1 MFKMG
6 DAMLKKISIRKIVL
20 SSLALFAMFLIYIIP
35 SNENVLD
42 IKEELEYVNT
52 NIESTPIFLMDQ
64 NSYVALTSVAVN
76 DTNIENKAR
85 QLIKVLTIGG
95 MDSKI
100 PSGFSAII
108 PPNTEVLGLSYENG
122 VIKVDFS
129 KDLLNISLELEEKM
143 VEAIVYTLTS
153 IDKVDRVII
162 YVEGDILTK
171 LPKTK
176 INLPS
181 TLDKTFGINKEFDLT
196 STKDITDVTIYYINQ
211 ISDNY
216 YYVPVTKYVN
226 DDREKASIIID
237 ELSNNFDFNKNL
249 MSFLN
254 EGTILVSSVVK
265 DGKME
270 LNFNDN
276 ILNVGGTDISKEVLD
291 TICLS
296 VAANYEIDE
305 VIFNVSDK
313 EVYKTEVGFG
323 M

>member
-1 MFKMG
+1 M
-6 DAMLKKISIRKIVL
+6 L

-35 SNENVLD
+35 ANEKTLD

-52 NIESTPIFLMDQ
+52 NIESSPIFLMDQ

-76 DTNIENKAR
+76 DTNIENKAK

-108 PPNTEVLGLSYENG
+108 PPNTEVLSLSYENG
-122 VIKVDFS
+122 IIKVDFS
-129 KDLLNISLELEEKM
+129 KDILNISEKLEEKM

-153 IDKVDRVII
+153 IDKVEGVII

-216 YYVPVTKYVN
+216 YYVPVTKYIN
-226 DDREKASIIID
+226 DDRDKASIIID
-237 ELSNNFDFNKNL
+237 ELSSNFNPNKNL

-254 EGTILVSSVVK
+254 DGTKLVSSSVK
-265 DGKME
+265 DGNMY
-270 LNFNDN
+270 LNFNED
-276 ILNVGGTDISKEVLD
+276 ILNSSVSEEISKETLD
-291 TICLS
+291 MISLS
-296 VAANYEIDE
+296 IGANYEVKE
-305 VIFNVSDK
+305 VVFNVLDK
-313 EVYKTEVGFG
+313 ELYKVALE
-323 M
+323 

>member
-1 MFKMG
+1 
-6 DAMLKKISIRKIVL
+6 MLKKISIRKIVL

-35 SNENVLD
+35 ANKNKLD

-52 NIESTPIFLMDQ
+52 NIESTPIFLMDK
-64 NSYVALTSVAVN
+64 NSYVALTSVAVS
-76 DTNIENKAR
+76 DTNIESKAR

-108 PPNTEVLGLSYENG
+108 PPNTEVLSLSYENG
-122 VIKVDFS
+122 LIKVDFS
-129 KDLLNISLELEEKM
+129 KELLNVSEQLEEKM
-143 VEAIVYTLTS
+143 VESIVYTLTS
-153 IDKVDRVII
+153 IDKVDKVII

-226 DDREKASIIID
+226 DSRDKASIIID
-237 ELSNNFDFNKNL
+237 ELSSNFDFNKDL

-254 EGTILVSSVVK
+254 EGTQLVSSTLK
-265 DGKME
+265 DGQMQ
-270 LNFNDN
+270 LNFNEN
-276 ILNVGGTDISKEVLD
+276 ILSDNVSEAITKETLD
-291 TICLS
+291 TISLS
-296 VAANYEIDE
+296 MGANYDIKE
-305 VIFNVSDK
+305 VVFNVGDK
-313 EVYKTEVGFG
+313 ELYKVEVG
-323 M
+323 

>member
-1 MFKMG
+1 M
-6 DAMLKKISIRKIVL
+6 L

-35 SNENVLD
+35 ANEKTLD

-52 NIESTPIFLMDQ
+52 NIESSPIFLMDQ

-76 DTNIENKAR
+76 DTNIENKAK

-108 PPNTEVLGLSYENG
+108 PPNTEVLSLSYENG
-122 VIKVDFS
+122 IIKVDFS
-129 KDLLNISLELEEKM
+129 KDILNISEKLEEKM

-153 IDKVDRVII
+153 IDKVEGVII

-216 YYVPVTKYVN
+216 YYVPVTKYIN
-226 DDREKASIIID
+226 DDRDKASIIID
-237 ELSNNFDFNKNL
+237 ELSSNFSPNKNL

-254 EGTILVSSVVK
+254 DGTKLVSSSVK
-265 DGKME
+265 DGNMY
-270 LNFNDN
+270 LNFNED
-276 ILNVGGTDISKEVLD
+276 ILNSSVSEEISKETLD
-291 TICLS
+291 MISLS
-296 VAANYEIDE
+296 IGANYEVKE
-305 VIFNVSDK
+305 VVFNVLDK
-313 EVYKTEVGFG
+313 ELYKVALE
-323 M
+323 

>member
-1 MFKMG
+1 M
-6 DAMLKKISIRKIVL
+6 L

-35 SNENVLD
+35 ANEKSLD

-52 NIESTPIFLMDQ
+52 NIESSPIFLMDQ

-76 DTNIENKAR
+76 DTNIENKAK

-108 PPNTEVLGLSYENG
+108 PPNTEVLSLSYENG
-122 VIKVDFS
+122 IIKVDFS
-129 KDLLNISLELEEKM
+129 KDILNISEKLEEKM

-153 IDKVDRVII
+153 IDKVEGVII

-216 YYVPVTKYVN
+216 YYVPVTKYIN
-226 DDREKASIIID
+226 DDRDKASIIID
-237 ELSNNFDFNKNL
+237 ELSSNFNPNKNL
-249 MSFLN
+249 ISFLN
-254 EGTILVSSVVK
+254 DGTKLVSSSVK
-265 DGKME
+265 DGNMY
-270 LNFNDN
+270 LNFNED
-276 ILNVGGTDISKEVLD
+276 ILNSSVSEEISKETLD
-291 TICLS
+291 MISLS
-296 VAANYEIDE
+296 IGANYEVKE
-305 VIFNVSDK
+305 VVFNVLDK
-313 EVYKTEVGFG
+313 ELYKVALE
-323 M
+323 

>member
-1 MFKMG
+1 
-6 DAMLKKISIRKIVL
+6 MLKKISIRKIIL

-35 SNENVLD
+35 SNDNTLNVQ
-42 IKEELEYVNT
+42 EELEYVNT
-52 NIESTPIFLMDQ
+52 DIESSSIFLIDQ
-64 NSYVALTSVAVN
+64 SNYVSLTSVAVSES
-76 DTNIENKAR
+76 NIENKAK
-85 QLIKVLTIGG
+85 QLLKILTIGG

-108 PPNTEVLGLSYENG
+108 PPNTEVLSLSYENG

-129 KDLLNISLELEEKM
+129 EELLDVSEDLEEKM

-153 IDKVDRVII
+153 IDEVDSVII

-196 STKDITDVTIYYINQ
+196 STQNITDVTIYYINQ

-226 DDREKASIIID
+226 DEREKIDIIVD
-237 ELSNNFDFNKNL
+237 ELASNFDFNKDL
-249 MSFLN
+249 MSFVN
-254 EGTILVSSVVK
+254 AGTKLVSSEIE
-265 DGKME
+265 GENMY
-270 LNFNDN
+270 LNFSED
-276 ILNVGGTDISKEVLD
+276 ILNNATSEDISEETLDMITLSVGANYDVKEVVFKVADLELY
-291 TICLS
+291 TIAL
-296 VAANYEIDE
+296 E
-305 VIFNVSDK
+305 
-313 EVYKTEVGFG
+313 
-323 M
+323 

>member
-1 MFKMG
+1 
-6 DAMLKKISIRKIVL
+6 MLKKISIRKIVL

-35 SNENVLD
+35 ANENTLD
-42 IKEELEYVNT
+42 IKEELDYVNT
-52 NIESTPIFLMDQ
+52 NVESSPIFLMDQ

-76 DTNIENKAR
+76 DTSIENKAR
-85 QLIKVLTIGG
+85 QLIRVLTIGG

-108 PPNTEVLGLSYENG
+108 PPNTEILSLSYENG
-122 VIKVDFS
+122 IIKVDFS
-129 KDLLNISLELEEKM
+129 KDLLNISENLEEKL
-143 VEAIVYTLTS
+143 VESIVYTLTS
-153 IDKVDRVII
+153 IDKVNGVII

-196 STKDITDVTIYYINQ
+196 STKDITDVTIYYIDQ

-226 DDREKASIIID
+226 DNRDKASIIID
-237 ELSNNFDFNKNL
+237 ELSSNFNPNKNL

-254 EGTILVSSVVK
+254 NGTKLVSSIVK
-265 DGKME
+265 DGKMQ
-270 LNFNDN
+270 LNFNEE
-276 ILNVGGTDISKEVLD
+276 ILNISLSEDISKETLD
-291 TICLS
+291 MITLS
-296 VAANYEIDE
+296 IGANYDVKE
-305 VIFNVSDK
+305 VVFNVGDRK
-313 EVYKTEVGFG
+313 LYEIALK
-323 M
+323 

>member
-1 MFKMG
+1 
-6 DAMLKKISIRKIVL
+6 MLKKISIRKIIL

-35 SNENVLD
+35 ANENSLN

-52 NIESTPIFLMDQ
+52 DIESSPIFLMDQ

-85 QLIKVLTIGG
+85 QLIKILTIGG

-108 PPNTEVLGLSYENG
+108 PPNTEVLSLSYENG
-122 VIKVDFS
+122 IIKVDFS
-129 KDLLNISLELEEKM
+129 KDLLNISEKLEEKM

-153 IDKVDRVII
+153 IDKVDGVII

-226 DDREKASIIID
+226 DDRDKASIIID
-237 ELSNNFDFNKNL
+237 ELSANFNPNKNL

-254 EGTILVSSVVK
+254 DGTKLVSSEVR
-265 DGKME
+265 DGNMY
-270 LNFNDN
+270 LNFNED
-276 ILNVGGTDISKEVLD
+276 ILNSSISEDISKETLD
-291 TICLS
+291 MITLS
-296 VAANYEIDE
+296 IGANYEVKE
-305 VIFNVSDK
+305 VIFNVGDR
-313 EVYKTEVGFG
+313 EVYKTSL
-323 M
+323 

>member
-1 MFKMG
+1 MG
-6 DAMLKKISIRKIVL
+6 DGMLKKISIRKIVL

-35 SNENVLD
+35 ANEKTLN

-52 NIESTPIFLMDQ
+52 NIESSPIFLMDQ

-76 DTNIENKAR
+76 DTNIENKAK

-108 PPNTEVLGLSYENG
+108 PPNTEVLSLSYENG
-122 VIKVDFS
+122 IIKVDFS
-129 KDLLNISLELEEKM
+129 KDILNISEKLEEKM

-153 IDKVDRVII
+153 IDKVEGVII

-216 YYVPVTKYVN
+216 YYVPVTKYIN
-226 DDREKASIIID
+226 DDRDKASIIID
-237 ELSNNFDFNKNL
+237 ELSSNFNPNKNL

-254 EGTILVSSVVK
+254 DGTKLVSSSVK
-265 DGKME
+265 DGNMY
-270 LNFNDN
+270 LNFNED
-276 ILNVGGTDISKEVLD
+276 ILNSSVSEEISKETLD
-291 TICLS
+291 MISLS
-296 VAANYEIDE
+296 IGANYEVKE
-305 VIFNVSDK
+305 VVFNVLDK
-313 EVYKTEVGFG
+313 ELYKVALE
-323 M
+323 

>member
-1 MFKMG
+1 
-6 DAMLKKISIRKIVL
+6 MLKKISIRKIVL

-35 SNENVLD
+35 ANENSLD

-52 NIESTPIFLMDQ
+52 NIESSPIFLMDQ
-64 NSYVALTSVAVN
+64 NSYVALTSVALN

-108 PPNTEVLGLSYENG
+108 PPNTEVLNLSYENG
-122 VIKVDFS
+122 VLKVDFS
-129 KDLLNISLELEEKM
+129 KDLLNISEKLEEKM
-143 VEAIVYTLTS
+143 VESIVYTLTS
-153 IDKVDRVII
+153 IDKVDGVII

-196 STKDITDVTIYYINQ
+196 STKDITDVTVYYINQ

-226 DDREKASIIID
+226 DDRDKVSIIID
-237 ELSNNFDFNKNL
+237 ELASNFNPNKNL

-254 EGTILVSSVVK
+254 DGTKLVSSEVK
-265 DGKME
+265 DGNMY
-270 LNFNDN
+270 LNFNEE
-276 ILNVGGTDISKEVLD
+276 ILNSSVNQDISKETLD
-291 TICLS
+291 MISLS
-296 VAANYEIDE
+296 IGANYEVKE
-305 VIFNVSDK
+305 VIFNVMDR
-313 EVYKTEVGFG
+313 ELYKIAL
-323 M
+323 

>member
-1 MFKMG
+1 MG
-6 DAMLKKISIRKIVL
+6 EV
-20 SSLALFAMFLIYIIP
+20 FLIYIIP
-35 SNENVLD
+35 ANENSLD

-52 NIESTPIFLMDQ
+52 NIESSPIFLMDQ
-64 NSYVALTSVAVN
+64 NSYVALTSVALN

-108 PPNTEVLGLSYENG
+108 PPNTEVLNLSYENG
-122 VIKVDFS
+122 ILKVDFS
-129 KDLLNISLELEEKM
+129 KDLLNISEKLEEKM
-143 VEAIVYTLTS
+143 VESIVYTLTS
-153 IDKVDRVII
+153 IDKVDGVII

-196 STKDITDVTIYYINQ
+196 STKDITDVTVYYINQ

-226 DDREKASIIID
+226 DDRDKVSIIID
-237 ELSNNFDFNKNL
+237 ELASNFNPNKNL

-254 EGTILVSSVVK
+254 DGTKLVSSEVK
-265 DGKME
+265 DGNMY
-270 LNFNDN
+270 LNFNEE
-276 ILNVGGTDISKEVLD
+276 ILNSSVNQDISKETLD
-291 TICLS
+291 MISLS
-296 VAANYEIDE
+296 IGANYEVKE
-305 VIFNVSDK
+305 VIFNVMDR
-313 EVYKTEVGFG
+313 ELYKIAL
-323 M
+323 

>member
-1 MFKMG
+1 
-6 DAMLKKISIRKIVL
+6 MLKKISIRKIVL

-35 SNENVLD
+35 ANENTLD
-42 IKEELEYVNT
+42 IKEELDYVNT
-52 NIESTPIFLMDQ
+52 IVESSPIFLMDQ

-76 DTNIENKAR
+76 DTSIENKAR
-85 QLIKVLTIGG
+85 QLIRVLTIGG

-108 PPNTEVLGLSYENG
+108 PPNTEILSLSYENG
-122 VIKVDFS
+122 IIKVDFS
-129 KDLLNISLELEEKM
+129 KDLLNISENLEEKL
-143 VEAIVYTLTS
+143 VESIVYTLTS
-153 IDKVDRVII
+153 IDKVNGVII

-226 DDREKASIIID
+226 DNRDKASIIID
-237 ELSNNFDFNKNL
+237 ELSSNFNPNKNL

-254 EGTILVSSVVK
+254 GGTKLVSSIVK
-265 DGKME
+265 DGKMQ
-270 LNFNDN
+270 LNFNEE
-276 ILNVGGTDISKEVLD
+276 ILNSSVSEDISKETLD
-291 TICLS
+291 MITLS
-296 VAANYEIDE
+296 IGANYDVKE
-305 VIFNVSDK
+305 VVFNVGDRK
-313 EVYKTEVGFG
+313 LYEIALK
-323 M
+323 

>member
-1 MFKMG
+1 
-6 DAMLKKISIRKIVL
+6 MLKKISIRKIVL

-35 SNENVLD
+35 ANENKLD

-52 NIESTPIFLMDQ
+52 NIESTPIFLMDK
-64 NSYVALTSVAVN
+64 NSYVALTSVAVS
-76 DTNIENKAR
+76 DTNIESKAR

-108 PPNTEVLGLSYENG
+108 PPNTEVLSLSYENG
-122 VIKVDFS
+122 LIKVDFS
-129 KDLLNISLELEEKM
+129 KDLLNVSEDLEEKM
-143 VEAIVYTLTS
+143 VESIVYTLTS

-226 DDREKASIIID
+226 DSRDKASIIID

-254 EGTILVSSVVK
+254 EGTQLVSSTVK
-265 DGKME
+265 DGQMQ
-270 LNFNDN
+270 LNFNEDILNDN
-276 ILNVGGTDISKEVLD
+276 ISEAISKETLD
-291 TICLS
+291 TISLS
-296 VAANYEIDE
+296 MGANYEIKE
-305 VIFNVSDK
+305 VVFNVGDR
-313 EVYKTEVGFG
+313 ELYKVEVG
-323 M
+323 

>member
-1 MFKMG
+1 
-6 DAMLKKISIRKIVL
+6 MLKKISIRKIVL

-35 SNENVLD
+35 ANEKTLD

-52 NIESTPIFLMDQ
+52 NIESSPIFLMDQ

-76 DTNIENKAR
+76 DTNIENKAK

-108 PPNTEVLGLSYENG
+108 PPNTEVLSLSYENG
-122 VIKVDFS
+122 IIKVDFS
-129 KDLLNISLELEEKM
+129 KDILNISEKLEEKM

-153 IDKVDRVII
+153 IDKVEGVII

-216 YYVPVTKYVN
+216 YYVPVTKYIN
-226 DDREKASIIID
+226 DDRDKASIIID
-237 ELSNNFDFNKNL
+237 ELSSNFNPNKNL
-249 MSFLN
+249 ISFLN
-254 EGTILVSSVVK
+254 DGTKLVSSSVK
-265 DGKME
+265 DGNMY
-270 LNFNDN
+270 LNFNED
-276 ILNVGGTDISKEVLD
+276 ILNSSVSEEISKETLD
-291 TICLS
+291 MISLS
-296 VAANYEIDE
+296 IGANYEVKE
-305 VIFNVSDK
+305 VVFNVLDK
-313 EVYKTEVGFG
+313 ELYKVALE
-323 M
+323 

>member
-1 MFKMG
+1 MNLEIWNDK
-6 DAMLKKISIRKIVL
+6 RKL
-20 SSLALFAMFLIYIIP
+20 
-35 SNENVLD
+35 
-42 IKEELEYVNT
+42 KEELEYVNT
-52 NIESTPIFLMDQ
+52 NIESSPIFLMDQ

-108 PPNTEVLGLSYENG
+108 PPNTEVLSLSYENG

-129 KDLLNISLELEEKM
+129 KDLLNISEKLEEKM

-153 IDKVDRVII
+153 IDKVDGVII

-216 YYVPVTKYVN
+216 YYVPVTKYIN
-226 DDREKASIIID
+226 DDRDKASIIID
-237 ELSNNFDFNKNL
+237 ELSRNFNPNKNL

-254 EGTILVSSVVK
+254 DGTKLVSSEVK
-265 DGKME
+265 DGYMY
-270 LNFNDN
+270 LNFNED
-276 ILNVGGTDISKEVLD
+276 ILNSSVSEDISKETLD
-291 TICLS
+291 MITLS
-296 VAANYEIDE
+296 IGANYDVKE
-305 VIFNVSDK
+305 VVFNVGDR
-313 EVYKTEVGFG
+313 ELYKIAL
-323 M
+323 

>member
-1 MFKMG
+1 MG
-6 DAMLKKISIRKIVL
+6 DGMLKKISIRKIVL

-35 SNENVLD
+35 ANENTLN

-52 NIESTPIFLMDQ
+52 DVESSSIFLMDQ

-85 QLIKVLTIGG
+85 QLIKILTIGG

-108 PPNTEVLGLSYENG
+108 PPNTEVLSLSYENG
-122 VIKVDFS
+122 IIKVDFS
-129 KDLLNISLELEEKM
+129 RDLLNVSEKLEEKM
-143 VEAIVYTLTS
+143 VESIVYTLTS
-153 IDKVDRVII
+153 IDKVDGVII

-226 DDREKASIIID
+226 DDRDKASIIID
-237 ELSNNFDFNKNL
+237 ELSSNFDANKNL

-254 EGTILVSSVVK
+254 DGTKLVSSTLK
-265 DGKME
+265 DGQMF
-270 LNFNDN
+270 LNFNEDIIN
-276 ILNVGGTDISKEVLD
+276 SSVSEEISKETLD
-291 TICLS
+291 MISLS
-296 VAANYEIDE
+296 IGANYDVKE
-305 VIFNVSDK
+305 VVFNVGDK
-313 EVYKTEVGFG
+313 ELYKVALE
-323 M
+323 

>member
-1 MFKMG
+1 M
-6 DAMLKKISIRKIVL
+6 L
-20 SSLALFAMFLIYIIP
+20 SSLALFAMLLIYIIP
-35 SNENVLD
+35 ANEKTLD

-52 NIESTPIFLMDQ
+52 NIESSPIFLMDQ

-76 DTNIENKAR
+76 DTNIENKAK

-108 PPNTEVLGLSYENG
+108 PPNTEVLSLSYENG
-122 VIKVDFS
+122 IIKVDFS
-129 KDLLNISLELEEKM
+129 KDILNISEKLEEKM

-153 IDKVDRVII
+153 IDKVEGVII

-216 YYVPVTKYVN
+216 YYVPVTKYIN
-226 DDREKASIIID
+226 DDRDKASIIID
-237 ELSNNFDFNKNL
+237 ELSSNFNPNKNL

-254 EGTILVSSVVK
+254 DGTKLVSSSVK
-265 DGKME
+265 DGNMY
-270 LNFNDN
+270 LNFNED
-276 ILNVGGTDISKEVLD
+276 ILNSSVSEEISKETLD
-291 TICLS
+291 MISLS
-296 VAANYEIDE
+296 IGANYEVKE
-305 VIFNVSDK
+305 VVFNVLDK
-313 EVYKTEVGFG
+313 ELYKVALE
-323 M
+323 

>member
-1 MFKMG
+1 MG
-6 DAMLKKISIRKIVL
+6 DGMLKKLSIRRIIL

-35 SNENVLD
+35 ANNNSLN

-52 NIESTPIFLMDQ
+52 DIESSPIFLMDK

-76 DTNIENKAR
+76 DASIENKAR

-108 PPNTEVLGLSYENG
+108 PPNTEVLSLSYEDG
-122 VIKVDFS
+122 LIKVDFS
-129 KDLLNISLELEEKM
+129 KDLLDVAEDLEEKM

-153 IDKVDRVII
+153 IDKVEGVII

-216 YYVPVTKYVN
+216 YYVPVTKYIN
-226 DDREKASIIID
+226 DDRDKASIIID
-237 ELSNNFDFNKNL
+237 ELSSNFNPNKNL

-254 EGTILVSSVVK
+254 DGTKLVSSSVK
-265 DGKME
+265 DGNMY
-270 LNFNDN
+270 LNFNEN
-276 ILNVGGTDISKEVLD
+276 ILNSSVSEEISKETLD
-291 TICLS
+291 MISLS
-296 VAANYEIDE
+296 IGANYEVKE
-305 VIFNVSDK
+305 VVFNVLDK
-313 EVYKTEVGFG
+313 ELYKVALE
-323 M
+323 

>member
-1 MFKMG
+1 MG
-6 DAMLKKISIRKIVL
+6 DGMLKKISIRKIVL

-35 SNENVLD
+35 ANEKTLD

-52 NIESTPIFLMDQ
+52 NIESSPIFLMDQ

-76 DTNIENKAR
+76 DTNIENKAK

-108 PPNTEVLGLSYENG
+108 PPNTEVLSLSYENG
-122 VIKVDFS
+122 IIKVDFS
-129 KDLLNISLELEEKM
+129 KDILNISEKLEEKM

-153 IDKVDRVII
+153 IDKVEGVII

-216 YYVPVTKYVN
+216 YYVPVTKYIN
-226 DDREKASIIID
+226 DDRDKVSIIID
-237 ELSNNFDFNKNL
+237 ELSSNFNPNKNL

-254 EGTILVSSVVK
+254 DGTKLVSSSVK
-265 DGKME
+265 DGNMY
-270 LNFNDN
+270 LNFNED
-276 ILNVGGTDISKEVLD
+276 ILNSSVSEEISKETLD
-291 TICLS
+291 MISLS
-296 VAANYEIDE
+296 IGANYEVKE
-305 VIFNVSDK
+305 VVFNVLDK
-313 EVYKTEVGFG
+313 ELYKVALE
-323 M
+323 

>member
-1 MFKMG
+1 
-6 DAMLKKISIRKIVL
+6 MLKKISIRKIIL

-35 SNENVLD
+35 SNENNLD

-52 NIESTPIFLMDQ
+52 EVESSPIFLMDQ

-76 DTNIENKAR
+76 EANIESKAK

-108 PPNTEVLGLSYENG
+108 PPNTEVLNLSYENG
-122 VIKVDFS
+122 IIKVDFS
-129 KDLLNISLELEEKM
+129 KDLLDVSENLEEKM

-153 IDKVDRVII
+153 IDKVDGVII

-171 LPKTK
+171 LPKSK

-181 TLDKTFGINKEFDLT
+181 TLNKTFGINKEFDLT

-226 DDREKASIIID
+226 DDRDKMSIIID
-237 ELSNNFDFNKNL
+237 ELSSSLDVNKNL

-254 EGTILVSSVVK
+254 EGTKLVSSEIAEGNMYL
-265 DGKME
+265 D
-270 LNFNDN
+270 FNSD
-276 ILNVGGTDISKEVLD
+276 ILNDSVGEDISKETLD
-291 TICLS
+291 IISLS
-296 VAANYEIDE
+296 VRANFEVKSVVLSVDEKELYTIDL
-305 VIFNVSDK
+305 K
-313 EVYKTEVGFG
+313 
-323 M
+323 

>member
-1 MFKMG
+1 
-6 DAMLKKISIRKIVL
+6 MLKKISIRKIVL

-35 SNENVLD
+35 ANENTLD

-52 NIESTPIFLMDQ
+52 NVESSPIFLMDQ

-76 DTNIENKAR
+76 DTSIENKAR

-108 PPNTEVLGLSYENG
+108 PPNTEVLSLSYENG
-122 VIKVDFS
+122 IIKVDFS
-129 KDLLNISLELEEKM
+129 KDLLNISENLEEKM
-143 VEAIVYTLTS
+143 VESIVYTLTS
-153 IDKVDRVII
+153 IDKVDGVII

-226 DDREKASIIID
+226 DNREKASIIID
-237 ELSNNFDFNKNL
+237 ELSSNFNPNKNL

-254 EGTILVSSVVK
+254 DGTKLVSSIVK
-265 DGKME
+265 DGKMQ
-270 LNFNDN
+270 LNFNEE
-276 ILNVGGTDISKEVLD
+276 ILNSSVSEDISKETLD
-291 TICLS
+291 MITLS
-296 VAANYEIDE
+296 IGANYDVKE
-305 VIFNVSDK
+305 VVFNVGDRK
-313 EVYKTEVGFG
+313 LYEIALK
-323 M
+323 

>member
-1 MFKMG
+1 MG
-6 DAMLKKISIRKIVL
+6 DGMLKKISIRKIVL

-35 SNENVLD
+35 ANEKTLD

-52 NIESTPIFLMDQ
+52 NIESSPIFLMDQ

-76 DTNIENKAR
+76 DTNIENKAK

-108 PPNTEVLGLSYENG
+108 PPNTEVLSLSYENG
-122 VIKVDFS
+122 IIKVDFS
-129 KDLLNISLELEEKM
+129 KDILNISEKLEEKM

-153 IDKVDRVII
+153 IDKVEGVII

-216 YYVPVTKYVN
+216 YYVPVTKYIN
-226 DDREKASIIID
+226 DDRDKASIIID
-237 ELSNNFDFNKNL
+237 ELSSNFNPNKNL

-254 EGTILVSSVVK
+254 DGTKLVSSSVK
-265 DGKME
+265 DGNMY
-270 LNFNDN
+270 LNFNED
-276 ILNVGGTDISKEVLD
+276 ILNSSVSEEISKETLD
-291 TICLS
+291 MISLS
-296 VAANYEIDE
+296 IGANYEVKE
-305 VIFNVSDK
+305 VVFNVLDK
-313 EVYKTEVGFG
+313 EFYKVALE
-323 M
+323 

>member
-1 MFKMG
+1 MG
-6 DAMLKKISIRKIVL
+6 DGMLKKISIRKIVL

-35 SNENVLD
+35 ANEKTLD

-52 NIESTPIFLMDQ
+52 NIESSPIFLMDQ

-76 DTNIENKAR
+76 DTNIENKAK

-108 PPNTEVLGLSYENG
+108 PPNTEVLSLSYENG
-122 VIKVDFS
+122 IIKVDFS
-129 KDLLNISLELEEKM
+129 KDILNISEKLEEKM

-153 IDKVDRVII
+153 IDKVEGVII

-171 LPKTK
+171 LRKTK

-216 YYVPVTKYVN
+216 YYVPVTKYIN
-226 DDREKASIIID
+226 DDRDKASIIID
-237 ELSNNFDFNKNL
+237 ELSSNFSPNKNL

-254 EGTILVSSVVK
+254 DGTKLVSSSVK
-265 DGKME
+265 DGNMY
-270 LNFNDN
+270 LNFNED
-276 ILNVGGTDISKEVLD
+276 ILNSSVSEEISKETLD
-291 TICLS
+291 MISLS
-296 VAANYEIDE
+296 IGANYEVKE
-305 VIFNVSDK
+305 VVFNVLDK
-313 EVYKTEVGFG
+313 ELYKVALE
-323 M
+323 

>member
-1 MFKMG
+1 M
-6 DAMLKKISIRKIVL
+6 L

-35 SNENVLD
+35 ANEKTLD

-52 NIESTPIFLMDQ
+52 NIESSPIFLMDQ

-76 DTNIENKAR
+76 DTNIENKAK

-108 PPNTEVLGLSYENG
+108 PPNTEVLSLSYENG
-122 VIKVDFS
+122 IIKVDFS
-129 KDLLNISLELEEKM
+129 KDILNISEKLEEKM

-153 IDKVDRVII
+153 IDKVEGVII

-181 TLDKTFGINKEFDLT
+181 TLDKTFGINKDFDLT

-216 YYVPVTKYVN
+216 YYVPVTKYIN
-226 DDREKASIIID
+226 DDRDKASIIID
-237 ELSNNFDFNKNL
+237 ELSSNFNPNKNL

-254 EGTILVSSVVK
+254 DGTKLVSSSVK
-265 DGKME
+265 DGNMY
-270 LNFNDN
+270 LNFNED
-276 ILNVGGTDISKEVLD
+276 ILNSSVSEEISKETLD
-291 TICLS
+291 MISLS
-296 VAANYEIDE
+296 IGANYEVKE
-305 VIFNVSDK
+305 VVFNVLDK
-313 EVYKTEVGFG
+313 ELYKVALE
-323 M
+323 